1 MATDQKSVLL
11 PLPFLP
17 PLILTPFPLIAKTT
31 PPPAPLKWSLSSTDK
46 QNLLKIMAEY
56 SPTLSDDGEKVKL
69 DEKIVFD
76 EEVCVFVFF
85 LVLERVS

>member
-1 MATDQKSVLL
+1 MDEALEEDKGFCVAVLSMW
-11 PLPFLP
+11 P
-17 PLILTPFPLIAKTT
+17 PTKTKTT

-76 EEVCVFVFF
+76 EEMCEVFNRRY
-85 LVLERVS
+85 LNLKE